1 MNRRAIQS
9 LVGSLVLSVSVAFVA
24 SSFWWGGVAFGVC
37 LLADIL
43 ADVWIDGKVAPGIW
57 GSSEKR

>member
-24 SSFWWGGVAFGVC
+24 SSFWWGGVAFG
-37 LLADIL
+37 LLLVAFAVVPDPSRF
-43 ADVWIDGKVAPGIW
+43 DGPEW